1 MIIREATAVDQSSL
15 TDRYSFP
22 ERVLLVLA
30 PDQSPIVFQTISF
43 GGVLVSTGWQEV
55 QIACRG
61 WSAGHVK
68 SRPQL
73 QLPKLSF
80 LWPLS

>member
-1 MIIREATAVDQSSL
+1 MIRGFLVSTAIASAFQNEHPFV
-15 TDRYSFP
+15 SFK
-22 ERVLLVLA
+22 
-30 PDQSPIVFQTISF
+30 VFNF
-43 GGVLVSTGWQEV
+43 LFYYGGVLVSTGLQEV

-61 WSAGHVK
+61 WSAGHAK

-80 LWPLS
+80 LWQLS

>member
-1 MIIREATAVDQSSL
+1 MLATAAGTRRVTGTGRGKSSL
-15 TDRYSFP
+15 IFT
-22 ERVLLVLA
+22 A
-30 PDQSPIVFQTISF
+30 

-61 WSAGHVK
+61 WSAGHDK

-80 LWPLS
+80 LWLLS

>member
-1 MIIREATAVDQSSL
+1 MTE
-15 TDRYSFP
+15 
-22 ERVLLVLA
+22 LVVRMKN
-30 PDQSPIVFQTISF
+30 SNSIK
-43 GGVLVSTGWQEV
+43 GGVLVSTGLQEV

-61 WSAGHVK
+61 WSAGHAK

-80 LWPLS
+80 LWQLS